1 VVERAQPPIHFRRK
15 PMIETALKGWTS
27 ERLAKAM
34 TMLAETSLDARR
46 RPSLAETIAQRA
58 MMLIARSAA
67 QRS

>member
-1 VVERAQPPIHFRRK
+1 
-15 PMIETALKGWTS
+15 MIEVALKGWTS